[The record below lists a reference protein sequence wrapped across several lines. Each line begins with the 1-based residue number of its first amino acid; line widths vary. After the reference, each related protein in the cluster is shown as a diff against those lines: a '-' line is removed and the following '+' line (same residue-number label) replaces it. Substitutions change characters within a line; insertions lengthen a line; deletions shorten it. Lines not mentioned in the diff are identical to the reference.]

1 MAQTTSGGKGSA
13 ASARDA
19 AAKQAQV
26 DEIEDM
32 ATDDDALEGDETNGD
47 DEDVLAEDEI
57 VDEAVSGGSERAVAR
72 PSSQAAAERTGAPTW
87 VLSNPFT
94 RYIYESY
101 VELRKVTWPTR
112 QQTWQLTLVVIA
124 MSAFVAILLGL
135 FDLGLTKL
143 IGYLVTLPR

>member
-19 AAKQAQV
+19 AARQAQV

-32 ATDDDALEGDETNGD
+32 AKDDALNGDETNG
-47 DEDVLAEDEI
+47 DEDVLAEDQI
-57 VDEAVSGGSERAVAR
+57 VDEAVSGGSKRAVSRA
-72 PSSQAAAERTGAPTW
+72 SSQATAERTGAPAW
-87 VLSNPFT
+87 VMGNPFT